1 MNKFSPVKKLR
12 YNSFYPFWENLS
24 FCSIILNEVTNLTLF
39 LDSHYSYFLDIEQ
52 LLIYDKSNKK
62 HTKQINPEMK
72 IHEYQAKEI
81 LARYE
86 IPVTKEILCYTVAE
100 VEAAAEQLGYPS
112 VVKAQVLTGG
122 RGKAGGVKLVRNAE
136 QATAAAGQILGMNI
150 KEYTVEKVLVAEGVS
165 FVSEIYV
172 GLTIDRNTK
181 SAVFMASKEGG
192 VEIEEVAKDNP
203 EAILKFAVDP
213 DLGMAPFF
221 ARKIAF
227 ALFDDIKLVNQAVD
241 LFTKLYKVFID
252 TDASLVEI
260 NPLVITS
267 DGNLLALD
275 GKMTFDDNALFRQP
289 EILALNEPSE
299 DEKKEIDA
307 KDKGLSYI
315 RLDGSIGCMVNGA
328 GLAMATMD
336 MIKLYGGE
344 PANFLDIGGSSNPQ
358 KVIDAMNLIISDKN
372 VKVVMINIFGGITR
386 CDDVAKGLIA
396 ALEQIKITIPIVIR
410 LSGTNSKEGLEI
422 LKSANLPIVETMSEA
437 AEKAI
442 ALSVDF
448 LR

>member
-1 MNKFSPVKKLR
+1 
-12 YNSFYPFWENLS
+12 
-24 FCSIILNEVTNLTLF
+24 
-39 LDSHYSYFLDIEQ
+39 
-52 LLIYDKSNKK
+52 
-62 HTKQINPEMK
+62 MK
-72 IHEYQAKEI
+72 IHEHQAKEI
-81 LARYE
+81 LLRYG
-86 IPVTKEILCYTVAE
+86 IPVTKEVLCYSVAE
-100 VEAAAEQLGYPS
+100 VQTAAEQLGFPV

-122 RGKAGGVKLVRNAE
+122 RGKAGGVKLVRSAVE
-136 QATAAAGQILGMNI
+136 ATAAAEKILGMDI
-150 KEYTVEKVLVAEGVS
+150 KGYTVEKVLVAKGVS

-172 GLTIDRNTK
+172 GITIDRNTK
-181 SAVFMASKEGG
+181 SAVFMVSREGG

-227 ALFDDIKLVNQAVD
+227 ALFEDLKMVNQAVD
-241 LFTKLYKVFID
+241 LFQKLYKVFIES
-252 TDASLVEI
+252 DASLVEI

-267 DGNLLALD
+267 DGQLLALD

-289 EILALNEPSE
+289 VIHALNEPSE
-299 DEKKEIDA
+299 DEIKEIDA
-307 KDKGLSYI
+307 KEKGLTYI

-358 KVIDAMNLIISDKN
+358 KVIDAMNLILSDKG

-386 CDDVAKGLIA
+386 CDDVAKGLMA
-396 ALEQIKITIPIVIR
+396 ALEQIKINVPIVIR
-410 LSGTNSKEGLEI
+410 LSGTNAKEGLEI
-422 LKSANLPIVETMSEA
+422 LKSANLPTVETMSEA
-437 AEKAI
+437 AQKAI
-442 ALSVDF
+442 SLSEDF

>member
-1 MNKFSPVKKLR
+1 
-12 YNSFYPFWENLS
+12 
-24 FCSIILNEVTNLTLF
+24 
-39 LDSHYSYFLDIEQ
+39 
-52 LLIYDKSNKK
+52 
-62 HTKQINPEMK
+62 MK

-86 IPVTKEILCYTVAE
+86 IPVTKEILCYSVGE
-100 VEAAAEQLGYPS
+100 VEAAVQKLGFPA
-112 VVKAQVLTGG
+112 VIKAQVLTGG
-122 RGKAGGVKLVRNAE
+122 RGKAGGVKLVRNSE
-136 QATAAAGQILGMNI
+136 EATAAAEKILGMDI
-150 KEYTVEKVLVAEGVS
+150 KGFLVGKVLVAQGVS
-165 FVSEIYV
+165 FVSEIYA

-203 EAILKFAVDP
+203 EAILKFAIDP
-213 DLGMAPFF
+213 DLGLAPFF

-227 ALFDDIKLVNQAVD
+227 ALFGNDINLVRQATD
-241 LFTKLYKVFID
+241 LFQKLYKVFID

-299 DEKKEIDA
+299 DEKKEILA
-307 KDKGLSYI
+307 KEKGLSYI
-315 RLDGSIGCMVNGA
+315 RLDGTIGCMVNGA

-358 KVIDAMNLIISDKN
+358 KVIDAMNLILSDKN
-372 VKVVMINIFGGITR
+372 VKVIMINIFGGITR

-396 ALEQIKITIPIVIR
+396 ALEQMKIQIPIVIR

-422 LKSANLPIVETMSEA
+422 LKSANLPTVETMSEA
-437 AEKAI
+437 AQKAI
-442 ALSVDF
+442 SLSVDF